1 MPNKGGGQ
9 EIDMY
14 KLCAFDMDGTFVD
27 SLGDIAAAMNRA
39 LVKLGFVEYPTDAY
53 KKMVGSGMT
62 VLCKRSLPNA
72 DDATVEKLM
81 EQANTYY
88 IKEYHRDHYESYY
101 DNKETFRVNIVPE
114 ILLVDNGQLIGFYFA
129 KADDI
134 DGKYLLLTEVE
145 GGRITLRYECTSHG
159 DSDSGE
165 EEYVY
170 IFTMEYAKSH
180 NFEM

>member
-1 MPNKGGGQ
+1 MSAGTKLYTLTQ
-9 EIDMY
+9 ESRQLESY
-14 KLCAFDMDGTFVD
+14 EWK
-27 SLGDIAAAMNRA
+27 
-39 LVKLGFVEYPTDAY
+39 VEE
-53 KKMVGSGMT
+53 
-62 VLCKRSLPNA
+62 VLY

-159 DSDSGE
+159 DSDSGK

>member
-1 MPNKGGGQ
+1 MSEGTKLYTLTQ
-9 EIDMY
+9 ESRQLESY
-14 KLCAFDMDGTFVD
+14 EWK
-27 SLGDIAAAMNRA
+27 
-39 LVKLGFVEYPTDAY
+39 VEE
-53 KKMVGSGMT
+53 
-62 VLCKRSLPNA
+62 VLY

-134 DGKYLLLTEVE
+134 DGKCLLLTEVE

-159 DSDSGE
+159 DSDSGK

>member
-1 MPNKGGGQ
+1 MSEGTKLYTLTQ
-9 EIDMY
+9 ESRQLESY
-14 KLCAFDMDGTFVD
+14 EWK
-27 SLGDIAAAMNRA
+27 
-39 LVKLGFVEYPTDAY
+39 VEE
-53 KKMVGSGMT
+53 
-62 VLCKRSLPNA
+62 VLY

>member
-1 MPNKGGGQ
+1 MGVIMSAGTKLYTLTQ
-9 EIDMY
+9 ESRQLESY
-14 KLCAFDMDGTFVD
+14 EWK
-27 SLGDIAAAMNRA
+27 
-39 LVKLGFVEYPTDAY
+39 VEE
-53 KKMVGSGMT
+53 
-62 VLCKRSLPNA
+62 VLY

-134 DGKYLLLTEVE
+134 DGKCLLLTEVE

-159 DSDSGE
+159 DSDSGK

>member
-1 MPNKGGGQ
+1 MSEGTKLYTLTQ
-9 EIDMY
+9 ESRQLESY
-14 KLCAFDMDGTFVD
+14 EWK
-27 SLGDIAAAMNRA
+27 
-39 LVKLGFVEYPTDAY
+39 VEE
-53 KKMVGSGMT
+53 
-62 VLCKRSLPNA
+62 VLY

-88 IKEYHRDHYESYY
+88 IKQYCRDYYESYY
-101 DNKETFRVNIVPE
+101 DDKETFRVNIVPE

-134 DGKYLLLTEVE
+134 DGKCLLLTEVE

-159 DSDSGE
+159 DSDSGK